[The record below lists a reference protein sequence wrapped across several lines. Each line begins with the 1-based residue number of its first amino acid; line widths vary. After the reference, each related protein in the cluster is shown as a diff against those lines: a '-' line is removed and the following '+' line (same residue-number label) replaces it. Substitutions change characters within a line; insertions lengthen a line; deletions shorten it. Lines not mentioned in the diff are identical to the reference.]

1 MQKQNNF
8 TILLIGGAGYIGSHM
23 LLALQEKN
31 YHVIVLDNLSTG
43 HENILDDS
51 VTFINGSL
59 ADKNLLNTIFTENNI
74 DVVMHFAAF
83 IEVGESITNPAKYYQ
98 NNLVATLN
106 LLDTMVAH
114 KVNYFIFSSTAA
126 IFGEPQYLP
135 INSDHPKNPINPYG
149 RSKLMVEQVLAD
161 YDRAYGL
168 KYASLRYF
176 NAAGADPQVRTGE
189 QHHPESHLIP
199 LVLQVANKRKPSIQ
213 IYGDDYDTADG
224 TCIRDYIH
232 VVDLCVAHELA
243 LTQLL
248 KNKQS
253 RCYNLG
259 NGNGFSVK
267 DIIDTALVVT
277 EREIP
282 IEYAARRPGDPAV
295 LIADASETIAALD
308 WQIQFPELT
317 DIILHAWQWE
327 LKCH

>member
-1 MQKQNNF
+1 MQKRL

-31 YHVIVLDNLSTG
+31 YQVIVLDNLSTG
-43 HENILDDS
+43 HEKLLTDGIK
-51 VTFINGSL
+51 FIKGSL
-59 ADKNLLNTIFTENNI
+59 DNKDLLNKIFTENNI

-83 IEVGESITNPAKYYQ
+83 IEVGESIIHPAKYYQ
-98 NNLVATLN
+98 NNLVATLT
-106 LLDTMVAH
+106 LLDVMVAH

-135 INSDHPKNPINPYG
+135 IDSQHPKNPINPYG
-149 RSKLMVEQVLAD
+149 KSKLMVEQVLAD

-176 NAAGADPQVRTGE
+176 NAAGADPQTRTGE
-189 QHHPESHLIP
+189 LHHPETHLIP
-199 LVLQVANKRKPSIQ
+199 LVLQVANNRRTAIQ
-213 IYGDDYDTADG
+213 IYGDDYDTEDG

-232 VVDLCVAHELA
+232 VVDLCTAHELA
-243 LTQLL
+243 LVNLF
-248 KNKQS
+248 NAKQS

-267 DIIDTALVVT
+267 AIIDTAFRVT
-277 EREIP
+277 GQAIP
-282 IEYAARRPGDPAV
+282 IEYATRRPGDPAV
-295 LIADASETIAALD
+295 LIADASETIEALN
-308 WQIQFPELT
+308 WQIQFPNLE

-327 LKCH
+327 LQCH